1 MTWMAPS
8 SLTRKR
14 KERERRLVC
23 RFANSDFVVLFISF
37 RRFVYFI
44 PSFCRLPTP
53 VLSFCLF
60 RFVALFILFRRFV
73 VLSNRGLD

>member
-23 RFANSDFVVLFISF
+23 RFANSGFVVLFISF

-44 PSFCRLPTP
+44 PSFCRFAN
-53 VLSFCLF
+53 SG
-60 RFVALFILFRRFV
+60 FVVLFISFRRFV
-73 VLSNRGLD
+73 YFIPPFCRFVK